1 MARSRELQ
9 DLRDDARKRA
19 DVESAEDRFPDDEV
33 DRYVNQ
39 GCAELY
45 DLLIEAR
52 GRTYYRAETPWEFDT
67 ATGTTRYTDD
77 FPEDFYR
84 LIGVRVSD
92 GSSTR
97 PLAGL
102 QPQEEAYLRTPSVG
116 GFWPTHYELQADAL
130 LVLPSPQAGLTVT
143 MDYIP
148 ACPLLSDDVS
158 TFDGINGWEEYAVC
172 FAARCI
178 ALKDEEYEL
187 AQVLAGE
194 MQRLSGR
201 IAKLAPHRDAFRAER
216 VQDVRRLGGWR

>member
-52 GRTYYRAETPWEFDT
+52 GRTYYRAETPWTFT
-67 ATGTTRYTDD
+67 TVSGTTRYSST

-84 LIGVRVSD
+84 LIGVRISD
-92 GSSTR
+92 GTIMR
-97 PLAGL
+97 PLAAL
-102 QPQEEAYLRTPSVG
+102 QPQEEAYLRTPGVSGVV
-116 GFWPTHYELQADAL
+116 PTHYELQGGAL
-130 LVLPSPQAGLTVT
+130 LLLPSPAAGLTVT

-148 ACPLLSDDVS
+148 ASPVMSDDVE

-172 FAARCI
+172 FAARCM

-187 AQVLAGE
+187 AQMLAGE

-201 IAKLAPHRDAFRAER
+201 IAKLAPHRDTFRAER
-216 VQDVRRLGGWR
+216 VQDVRRLGGR